1 MRVGLPARIQP
12 LPDTLRPPAGNQC
25 SRRRRQ
31 GERERNRKRD
41 QERNQKQGKGE
52 LSGRT
57 HYPDGE
63 SQERTPAS
71 DPADPR
77 PAVHRP
83 YHLRREGPG
92 HPLPADRAP
101 AATRGS
107 AERASGAQEMSSAAQ
122 TGTPTV
128 PTSRGDMRGRSP
140 PRPPA
145 PPHRIRAPKQKG
157 NANGDAI
164 GTEVQ
169 RSLRSR

>member
-1 MRVGLPARIQP
+1 MRERCGWDFLPASA
-12 LPDTLRPPAGNQC
+12 LPDTLRPPAGNQR

-41 QERNQKQGKGE
+41 QEGAQERNQKQEKGD
-52 LSGRT
+52 LSDRT

-140 PRPPA
+140 PRLPA

-157 NANGDAI
+157 KR
-164 GTEVQ
+164 EWQ
-169 RSLRSR
+169 RYRY